1 VSSGAAP
8 STGRSV
14 SSTTAANLQPRAAFN
29 AVHMLRLV
37 FSFPVTLACLLLPLT
52 VLTLRSRFSDP
63 DMWWHLKMGETIWT
77 THHIPTVDLF
87 SYTARHHT
95 WIPHEWL
102 SQLTIYAAYRAGGY
116 SGLMAWLCI
125 FSAILLVLGYVL
137 CSIVSGNSKVAFL
150 GALVIW
156 LFATVGF
163 SVRPQM
169 IGYVL
174 LIVELLLLH
183 LGRARNPRWF
193 WALPPLFAFWVN
205 CHGSFIIGIVIAVI
219 SYTLSFI
226 GFHAGSL
233 TSVKWD
239 PGRRMYLA
247 WSLAFSLAAFFLNP
261 VGTRQILY
269 PIDTM
274 LHQPIGLS
282 QVQEW
287 QPLQVTDP
295 RAVLLLLLLLC
306 IFLLVL
312 VRRSEVE
319 LPELVFLALGA
330 WMALS
335 HQRMLFVF
343 GILAAPFLSRMLS
356 DLWEVYDADHDRPLL
371 NAGFIFFSFLVAVW
385 AVPGQSALATQVEE
399 SSPVKAVTFLKIHH
413 VSGRMLND
421 YVYGGYLIWEAPE
434 YPVFIDG
441 RADVFEWSGVLDS
454 FGKWAT
460 LESDPRE
467 LLERYGI
474 DFCLISRDSPMARVL
489 PLIGW
494 RPIYSDKLSVIFTR
508 PRAEATTPRKSIE
521 TTRH

>member
-1 VSSGAAP
+1 
-8 STGRSV
+8 V
-14 SSTTAANLQPRAAFN
+14 SSTAALQPKAASN
-29 AVHMLRLV
+29 AAQVLRLV
-37 FSFPVTLACLLLPLT
+37 FSFPLMLVCLLLPLT
-52 VLTLRSRFSDP
+52 VFTERSRFNDP
-63 DMWWHLKMGETIWT
+63 DMWWHLKMGEIIWT
-77 THHIPTVDLF
+77 THHVPAIDLF

-102 SQLTIYAAYRAGGY
+102 SELTIYAAYRAGGY

-125 FSAILLVLGYVL
+125 LSAILLVGGYVL

-150 GALVIW
+150 GVLVIW

-163 SVRPQM
+163 AVRPQM

-174 LIVELLLLH
+174 LIAELLLLQV
-183 LGRARNPRWF
+183 GRTRDPRWF
-193 WALPPLFAFWVN
+193 WMLPPLFALWVN
-205 CHGSFIIGIVIAVI
+205 CHGSFLVGIVIAVTV
-219 SYTLSFI
+219 YALSFV
-226 GFHAGSL
+226 GFQAGSL
-233 TSVKWD
+233 VSVAWE
-239 PGRRMYLA
+239 PVRRRYLA
-247 WSLAFSLAAFFLNP
+247 WSLALSLAALLLNP

-287 QPLQVTDP
+287 QPLQITDP
-295 RAVLLLLLLLC
+295 RAVPFLLLLLC
-306 IFLLVL
+306 VFLLPL
-312 VRRSEVE
+312 VRRSEMQ
-319 LPELVFLALGA
+319 LQELVFLALGT

-335 HQRMLFVF
+335 HQRMLFVL
-343 GILAAPFLSRMLS
+343 GILIAPVLSRMLS
-356 DLWEVYDADHDRPLL
+356 NLWGNYDAEHDRPLL
-371 NAGFIFFSFLVAVW
+371 NAGFIFLSLFAAMW
-385 AVPGQSALATQVEE
+385 AFPSPRALATQVEE
-399 SSPVKAVTFLKIHH
+399 ANPVKAVTFLKTHH
-413 VSGRMLND
+413 ISGRMLNE
-421 YVYGGYLIWEAPE
+421 YVYGGYLIWAAPE
-434 YPVFIDG
+434 YPVFVDG
-441 RADVFEWSGVLDS
+441 RGDVFEWTGVLGD

-467 LLERYGI
+467 LLEKYAI

-508 PRAEATTPRKSIE
+508 PRAEATTPRESIE

>member
-1 VSSGAAP
+1 M
-8 STGRSV
+8 
-14 SSTTAANLQPRAAFN
+14 SSTAAALQPKAASRP
-29 AVHMLRLV
+29 AQLLRLV
-37 FSFPVTLACLLLPLT
+37 FSFPVALACLLLPLT

-63 DMWWHLKMGETIWT
+63 DMWWHLKTGQVIWT
-77 THHIPTVDLF
+77 THTIPRVDLF
-87 SYTARHHT
+87 SYTTNHHA
-95 WIPHEWL
+95 WVPHEWL
-102 SQLTIYAAYRAGGY
+102 SQLTIYVAYRAGGY

-125 FSAILLVLGYVL
+125 LSAVLLVAGYLL
-137 CSIVSGNSKVAFL
+137 CSIYSGNAKVAFL

-163 SVRPQM
+163 SVRPQI

-183 LGRARNPRWF
+183 LGRARSPRWF

-205 CHGSFIIGIVIAVI
+205 CHGSFIIGMVIAVI
-219 SYTLSFI
+219 TYTLSFI
-226 GFHAGSL
+226 GFQAGSL
-233 TSVKWD
+233 TSVQWE

-247 WSLAFSLAAFFLNP
+247 WSLALSLAALFLNP
-261 VGTRQILY
+261 VGMRQILY

-287 QPLQVTDP
+287 QPLQITDP

-312 VRRSEVE
+312 VRRSE
-319 LPELVFLALGA
+319 LALRELVFLALGS

-343 GILAAPFLSRMLS
+343 GILAAPVLSRMLS
-356 DLWEVYDADHDRPLL
+356 DLWEGYDAEHDRPLL
-371 NAGFIFFSFLVAVW
+371 NAAFIFLSLLVAGW
-385 AVPGQSALATQVEE
+385 AVPGQSALASQVEQT
-399 SSPVKAVTFLKIHH
+399 SPVKAVTFLKTHH

-441 RADVFEWSGVLDS
+441 RADVFEWTGVFGD

-467 LLERYGI
+467 LLAKYGI

-494 RPIYSDKLSVIFTR
+494 RPIYSDELSVIFTR
-508 PRAEATTPRKSIE
+508 PRSEATTPRESIE